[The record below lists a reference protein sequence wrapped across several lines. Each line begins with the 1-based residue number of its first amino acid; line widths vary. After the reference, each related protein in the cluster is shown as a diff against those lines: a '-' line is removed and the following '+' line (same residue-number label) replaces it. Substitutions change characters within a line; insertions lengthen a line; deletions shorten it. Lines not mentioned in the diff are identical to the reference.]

1 MPSAKGFGGT
11 SFVPF
16 NNLKKN
22 SNHNLMCANHVSIY
36 FTDGY
41 GDFPSYIPHDP
52 VMWLVSKD
60 GLDTSNFP
68 FGEVIRI
75 STESY

>member
-1 MPSAKGFGGT
+1 LS
-11 SFVPF
+11 
-16 NNLKKN
+16 
-22 SNHNLMCANHVSIY
+22 SNKVSIY

-41 GDFPSYIPHDP
+41 GDFPSQTPKDP
-52 VMWLVSKD
+52 TMWLVCKD
-60 GLDTSNFP
+60 GLETNMFP

>member
-1 MPSAKGFGGT
+1 MPPVSGFGGT

-16 NNLKKN
+16 FNYLETNDNNLMGTNKVN
-22 SNHNLMCANHVSIY
+22 IY

-41 GDFPSYIPHDP
+41 GDFPNKDP
-52 VMWLVSKD
+52 KDPTMWLVSKD
-60 GLDTSNFP
+60 GLETKRFP
-68 FGEVIRI
+68 FGEVVRI

>member
-1 MPSAKGFGGT
+1 MS
-11 SFVPF
+11 
-16 NNLKKN
+16 NNK
-22 SNHNLMCANHVSIY
+22 VSIY

-41 GDFPSYIPHDP
+41 GDFPNYNPDNP

-60 GLDTSNFP
+60 GLETSYFP

>member
-1 MPSAKGFGGT
+1 
-11 SFVPF
+11 
-16 NNLKKN
+16 
-22 SNHNLMCANHVSIY
+22 MCANHVSIY